1 MKKTLRILLAL
12 IFLLSLGSLTAY
24 AQSETTSFAYIPLV
38 SPASPDQST
47 SVPIEFRARQ
57 GFEALTSRLLDAQ
70 AQGLIVRFE
79 PEFSFGLLKVE
90 YVSGLDLSAI
100 LGTGRPIFEDPQS
113 VLDYTQAGE
122 EIAISS
128 PASVATPYFS
138 IGVYNSYF
146 YGSGLTAGNYYLASL
161 SDTGGHGVASF
172 NGWISSS
179 GSLSSYFEGAASTI
193 LPGYKITIKIYN
205 STGTTLLHTY
215 STTIPSLGF
224 TSIDIPH
231 AIVNGK
237 APAGSQLEVNLWHP
251 KLNAANGTTYVTK
264 HVTTSGA
271 GAWQVNF
278 GTAMRGGD
286 EVKVTWQKP
295 ATYFTFYRYLWAPH
309 VYCEL
314 GDDYCD
320 LYGIPGKPASLSIKH
335 AGKTYTFTGLFT
347 SWGGFYG
354 YLPYDMAA
362 GDKISGTGVTTLT
375 LPTITAVLNYTANT
389 VTGKA
394 PANRYI
400 EVELEKYYP
409 RPEEYYYRWVKAN
422 SAGNYTADFS
432 SSIDITST
440 ESLDFSV
447 YYTNPTT
454 GNEVS
459 YYCDNE
465 P

>member
-1 MKKTLRILLAL
+1 MKKTLHILLAL
-12 IFLLSLGSLTAY
+12 IFLLSLGSLTANG
-24 AQSETTSFAYIPLV
+24 QSETTSFAYIPLV

-57 GFEALTSRLLDAQ
+57 GFEALMSRLLDAQ
-70 AQGLIVRFE
+70 AKGQIVRFE

-90 YVSGLDLSAI
+90 YVSGFDLSAI

-138 IGVYNSYF
+138 VSLFSNCF
-146 YGSGLTAGNYYLASL
+146 YGYSLTAGNYYLASL
-161 SDTGGHGVASF
+161 SDTGVHVVASA
-172 NGWISSS
+172 NGWISS
-179 GSLSSYFEGAASTI
+179 GGGLGNCFEGAASTI
-193 LPGYKITIKIYN
+193 TPGYKITIKIYN
-205 STGTTLLHTY
+205 STGTTLLKTY

-224 TSIDIPH
+224 TSFDIPH
-231 AIVNGK
+231 AIVNGT

-251 KLNAANGTTYVTK
+251 KLNAANGSTDVTK

-271 GAWQVNF
+271 GNWQVSF

-295 ATYFTFYRYLWAPH
+295 ATYFTFYRYLYAPN
-309 VYCEL
+309 VDCVL
-314 GDDYCD
+314 GGDYCD

-347 SWGGFYG
+347 SWGGFWG
-354 YLPYDMAA
+354 YLPYDMAV
-362 GDKISGTGVTTLT
+362 GDKISGTGVTSLT

-400 EVELEKYYP
+400 DVDLDKYYP
-409 RPEEYYYRWVKAN
+409 RPEGYYYRWVKAN

-432 SSIDITST
+432 SSIDITLT
-440 ESLDFSV
+440 DSLEFSV

-459 YYCDNE
+459 YYCDNGQ
-465 P
+465 